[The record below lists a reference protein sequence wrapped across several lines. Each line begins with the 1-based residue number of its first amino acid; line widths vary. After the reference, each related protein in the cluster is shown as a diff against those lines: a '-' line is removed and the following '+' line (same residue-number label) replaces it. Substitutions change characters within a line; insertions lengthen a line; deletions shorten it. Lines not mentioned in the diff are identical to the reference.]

1 MNPLVDRLK
10 SRTCISVPAKYSP
23 GTLVD
28 SHSGV
33 WAGNRSSITSSG
45 RQSPS
50 KIEESKRNPV
60 QTITRS

>member
-1 MNPLVDRLK
+1 MNPLVERLK
-10 SRTCISVPAKYSP
+10 SRTCISVPAKYRP

-33 WAGNRSSITSSG
+33 CAGKRSLNTSSG
-45 RQSPS
+45 SGS
-50 KIEESKRNPV
+50 IDGSNRNPV